1 MSTLSKFLDHPQ
13 QTLLVVDGSSF
24 LYRAYHG
31 LPDLRSPTGEPT
43 GALYG
48 MIAML
53 KRLRNIVPT
62 EHAVCVF
69 DAKGKTFRDD
79 WYPEYKA
86 NRAKMPDDLVAQIEP
101 IEQAVRALGW
111 PVVIQDGVEADDV
124 IGTLAERAQQAGWRT
139 VMATGDKDLT
149 QLVNS
154 EVLWF
159 NTMSGDALDEAGV
172 TAKFGVPPERMI
184 DYLTLVGDSVDN
196 VPGVDKVGPKTAVK
210 WLTEYGTLDNII
222 AQADTVKGKVGE
234 NLRAALDWIP
244 QAKRLVTVVR
254 DLDLTPSLPDWKNV
268 RYNGADHGALHS
280 IYTRA
285 GFKTWLKELGESN
298 DNAPTEPNGANGAK
312 KANTTSHTDDLFAT
326 PELNQAVV
334 TTSTSST
341 LSTPS
346 AAASL
351 PAGFGDSDHTQAHE
365 LTPFQAKVTIVNTPE
380 LLDELLT
387 QITQAPLVALDTET
401 TSLNTFKARLVGLSF
416 AVTGDAGWYVPVAHD
431 GIQSQSVSQLDLD
444 TVLAALKPWL
454 EDVTQHKIGQHLKYD
469 RHIFANHGVTLRGV
483 VHDTLLQSYVIDST
497 APHRLDA
504 IAARYM
510 HVSSL
515 SYEDLCGKGAS
526 QIPFAQVDIVR
537 AATYAV
543 EDAALCMALHA
554 ILYPKISAD
563 AGLKY
568 VYEHIELPTAE
579 VLYRMERNGVLLD
592 VHELHAQ
599 SHHLGQALLTL
610 EKTAHELAGQPFN
623 LNSPKQIGEI
633 FFEKLGMPVVKKTSK
648 GAPSTDEEV
657 LQKLAEDYPLPKAM
671 LEYRSLSKLKSTYT
685 DTLPSMIEPSTGRV
699 HTNYAQA
706 VAVTGRLSSNEPNL
720 QNIPV
725 RTELGRK
732 IRTAFIPPQGSVMM
746 SADYSQIEL
755 RILAH
760 LSQDPGLL
768 DAFQK
773 SEDVHARTAAQIFG
787 VDLKEVSFD
796 QRRMAKVINFGLIY
810 GMSAFGLANNL
821 GISRTAAQ
829 QYMDQYFVQYPSV
842 LQFMETTKQ
851 FAREHGYV
859 QTHFGR
865 RLYLPDIH
873 NRNQG
878 KRQGAE
884 RAAINAPMQGTS
896 ADLIKLAMIRV
907 QRELDE
913 RQLGAKLI
921 MQVHDE
927 LVLEVPTA
935 ETDLLKQLIPECMA
949 QVAELSVPLV
959 AEVGVGA
966 NWEAAH

>member
-1 MSTLSKFLDHPQ
+1 MSTLNKFLDHPQ
-13 QTLLVVDGSSF
+13 NTLLVVDGSSF

-53 KRLRNIVPT
+53 KRLRHIVPT

-149 QLVNS
+149 QLVNA

-222 AQADTVKGKVGE
+222 EQADTVKGKVGE

-254 DLDLTPSLPDWKNV
+254 DLDLSPSLPDWQNV
-268 RYNGADHGALHS
+268 RYNGADTAALKA
-280 IYTRA
+280 IYTRS
-285 GFKTWLKELGESN
+285 GFRTWLKELEDAPVSN
-298 DNAPTEPNGANGAK
+298 EAK
-312 KANTTSHTDDLFAT
+312 NNTHHDDLFA
-326 PELNQAVV
+326 E
-334 TTSTSST
+334 SSA
-341 LSTPS
+341 PS
-346 AAASL
+346 APSAPSGKATQTLLTKPSEPSE
-351 PAGFGDSDHTQAHE
+351 PAE
-365 LTPFQAKVTIVNTPE
+365 LTPFHAQVTIVNTPE

-387 QITQAPLVALDTET
+387 QITQADLVALDTET
-401 TSLNTFKARLVGLSF
+401 TSLNSFKARLVGLSF
-416 AVTGDAGWYVPVAHD
+416 AVTGDAGWYVPVAHE
-431 GIQSQSVSQLDLD
+431 GMQSVAQLDLD
-444 TVLAALKPWL
+444 TVLAKLKPWL
-454 EDVTQHKIGQHLKYD
+454 ENPDQHKIGQHLKYD
-469 RHIFANHGVTLRGV
+469 RHVFANHGIALNGV
-483 VHDTLLQSYVIDST
+483 VHDTLLESYVLDST
-497 APHRLDA
+497 AQHRLDA

-515 SYEDLCGKGAS
+515 SYEDMCGKGAN
-526 QIPFAQVDIVR
+526 QIPFAQVEIDK
-537 AATYAV
+537 AARYAV
-543 EDAALCMALHA
+543 EDAALCIALHA
-554 ILYPKISAD
+554 IMYPQIAAD
-563 AGLKY
+563 AGLKT
-568 VYEHIELPTAE
+568 VYETIELPTAE

-592 VHELHAQ
+592 VNELHAQ
-599 SHHLGQALLTL
+599 SHHLGQALLAL
-610 EKTAHELAGQPFN
+610 EHTAHELAGQPFN

-671 LEYRSLSKLKSTYT
+671 LEYRGLSKLKSTYT

-699 HTNYAQA
+699 HTHYAQA

-732 IRTAFIPPQGSVMM
+732 IRTAFIAQPNSVMM

-768 DAFQK
+768 DAFRDGD
-773 SEDVHARTAAQIFG
+773 DVHARTAAQIFS
-787 VDLKEVSFD
+787 VELKDVSFD

-829 QYMDQYFVQYPSV
+829 QYMDQYFIQYPSV

-873 NRNQG
+873 NRNAG

-896 ADLIKLAMIRV
+896 ADLIKLAMVRV

-913 RQLGAKLI
+913 RKLGAKLI

-927 LVLEVPTA
+927 LVLEVPEA
-935 ETDLLKQLIPECMA
+935 EVELLKKLIPECMA
-949 QVAELSVPLV
+949 NVAQLSVPLV
-959 AEVGVGA
+959 AEVGVGD

>member
-1 MSTLSKFLDHPQ
+1 MSTVTDFLDHSNH
-13 QTLLVVDGSSF
+13 TLLVIDGSSF

-101 IEQAVRALGW
+101 IEAVVRALGF

-124 IGTLAERAQQAGWRT
+124 IGTLAHKAQAAGWRT

-159 NTMSGDALDEAGV
+159 NTMSGDALDAAGV
-172 TAKFGVPPERMI
+172 TAKFGVPPERII

-196 VPGVDKVGPKTAVK
+196 VPGVEKVGPKTAVK
-210 WLTEYGTLDNII
+210 WLTEFGTLDSII
-222 AQADTVKGKVGE
+222 EKSNEIKGKVGE
-234 NLRAALDWIP
+234 YLRAAVESNWLP
-244 QAKRLVTVVR
+244 QARKLVTVVC
-254 DLDLTPSLPDWKNV
+254 DLDLSASLPDWQNV
-268 RYNGADHGALHS
+268 QYNPADNAALLA
-280 IYTRA
+280 IYQRA
-285 GFKTWLKELGESN
+285 GFKTWSKELIELGAQPNVDTGNGGDLFSAPAVV
-298 DNAPTEPNGANGAK
+298 APTPVAPIHEEASVEPVILI
-312 KANTTSHTDDLFAT
+312 SFAV
-326 PELNQAVV
+326 QA
-334 TTSTSST
+334 
-341 LSTPS
+341 
-346 AAASL
+346 
-351 PAGFGDSDHTQAHE
+351 
-365 LTPFQAKVTIVNTPE
+365 TIVNTTE
-380 LLDELLT
+380 LLNEMMA
-387 QITQAPLVALDTET
+387 QIERAELVALDTET
-401 TSLNTFKARLVGLSF
+401 TSLNSFKARLVGLSF
-416 AVTGDAGWYVPVAHD
+416 AIDGTSGWYVPVAHE
-431 GIQSQSVSQLDLD
+431 GMQSIEQLPMDAVLD
-444 TVLAALKPWL
+444 RLKPWL
-454 EDVTQHKIGQHLKYD
+454 ENPNAHKIGQHLKYD
-469 RHIFANHGVTLRGV
+469 MHVLANHGIALRGV
-483 VHDTLLQSYVIDST
+483 VHDTLLQSYVLDST
-497 APHRLDA
+497 AKHALDA
-504 IAARYM
+504 IGARYL

-515 SYEDLCGKGAS
+515 SYEDVCGKGAN
-526 QIPFAQVDIVR
+526 QMPFAQVDIEK

-543 EDAALCMALHA
+543 EDAAICIAVHEKM
-554 ILYPKISAD
+554 YPQICAD
-563 AGLKY
+563 AGLKM
-568 VYEHIELPTAE
+568 VYETIELPTSE
-579 VLYRMERNGVLLD
+579 VLYQMERNGVLLD
-592 VHELHAQ
+592 VNELHRQ
-599 SHHLGQALLTL
+599 SHALGQTLLQL

-685 DTLPSMIEPSTGRV
+685 DSLPTMIEGSTGRV
-699 HTNYAQA
+699 HTHYAQA
-706 VAVTGRLSSNEPNL
+706 VAVTGRLSSNDPNL

-732 IRTAFIPPQGSVMM
+732 VRTAFIAPEGSVMM

-760 LSQDPGLL
+760 MAQDPVLIE
-768 DAFQK
+768 AFNTGI
-773 SEDVHARTAAQIFG
+773 DVHTRTAAQIFS
-787 VDLKEVSFD
+787 VALEDVSFD

-829 QYMDQYFVQYPSV
+829 QYIDQYFIQYPSV
-842 LQFMETTKQ
+842 LQYMEQTKQ

-859 QTHFGR
+859 STHFGR
-865 RLYLPDIH
+865 RLYLPDIN
-873 NRNQG
+873 NRNMG

-896 ADLIKLAMIRV
+896 ADLIKLAMIAV
-907 QRELDE
+907 QSALTE
-913 RQLGAKLI
+913 RGLQSKLV

-927 LVLEVPTA
+927 LVLEVVDS
-935 ETDLLKQLIPECMA
+935 ELELLKGLIPELMSGVA
-949 QVAELSVPLV
+949 QLSVPLL

-966 NWEAAH
+966 NWELAH

>member
-13 QTLLVVDGSSF
+13 ETLLVVDGSSF

-31 LPDLRSPTGEPT
+31 LPDLRSPSGEPT

-53 KRLRNIVPT
+53 KRLRHIVPT

-69 DAKGKTFRDD
+69 DAKGKTFRDE
-79 WYPEYKA
+79 WYPQYKA

-111 PVVIQDGVEADDV
+111 PVVIQEGVEADDV

-172 TAKFGVPPERMI
+172 VAKFGVPPERMI

-210 WLTEYGTLDNII
+210 WLIEYGTLDNII

-254 DLDLTPSLPDWKNV
+254 DLDLSPSLPDWKNV
-268 RYNGADHGALHS
+268 RYNEPDHTELHG
-280 IYTRA
+280 IYSRSGFRA
-285 GFKTWLKELGESN
+285 WLKETEELLGQAAAQPAAKS
-298 DNAPTEPNGANGAK
+298 DAPM
-312 KANTTSHTDDLFAT
+312 DDLFAE
-326 PELNQAVV
+326 PISPPAVKV
-334 TTSTSST
+334 APMP
-341 LSTPS
+341 LMEES
-346 AAASL
+346 AE
-351 PAGFGDSDHTQAHE
+351 PKE
-365 LTPFQAKVTIVNTPE
+365 LTPYQVQVTIVNTAE
-380 LLDELLT
+380 LLDELFT
-387 QITQAPLVALDTET
+387 KITAADLVALDTET
-401 TSLNTFKARLVGLSF
+401 TSLNSFKARLVGLSF
-416 AVTGDAGWYVPVAHD
+416 VITGDAGWYVPVAHE
-431 GIQSQSVSQLDLD
+431 GMQSIAQLDLD
-444 TVLAALKPWL
+444 TVLGKLKPWL
-454 EDVTQHKIGQHLKYD
+454 ENPQQHKIGQHLKYD
-469 RHIFANHGVTLRGV
+469 RHVFANHGVQLQGV
-483 VHDTLLQSYVIDST
+483 VHDTLLESYVLDST
-497 APHRLDA
+497 AQHRLDA

-515 SYEDLCGKGAS
+515 SYEDLCGKGVS
-526 QIPFAQVDIVR
+526 QIPFAQVDIEK

-543 EDAALCMALHA
+543 EDAALCIALHA
-554 ILYPKISAD
+554 IMYPQIAAD
-563 AGLKY
+563 AGLKT
-568 VYEHIELPTAE
+568 VYETIELPTAE

-592 VHELHAQ
+592 VNELHAQ
-599 SHHLGQALLTL
+599 SHHLGQALLQL
-610 EKTAHELAGQPFN
+610 EQTAHELAGQPFN

-671 LEYRSLSKLKSTYT
+671 LEYRGLSKLKSTYT

-732 IRTAFIPPQGSVMM
+732 IRTAFIPPKGSVMM

-773 SEDVHARTAAQIFG
+773 GDDVHARTAAQIFN
-787 VDLKEVSFD
+787 VELKDVSFD

-829 QYMDQYFVQYPSV
+829 QYMDQYFIQYPSV

-873 NRNQG
+873 NRNAG

-913 RQLGAKLI
+913 RKLGAKLI

-927 LVLEVPTA
+927 LVLEVPDA
-935 ETDLLKQLIPECMA
+935 EVELMKTLIPECMA
-949 QVAELSVPLV
+949 NVAQLSVPLL
-959 AEVGVGA
+959 AEVDIGE

>member
-1 MSTLSKFLDHPQ
+1 MSIVSDFLDHSNH
-13 QTLLVVDGSSF
+13 TLLVIDGSSF

-31 LPDLRSPTGEPT
+31 LPDLRSPAGEPT

-86 NRAKMPDDLVAQIEP
+86 NRAKMPDDLIAQIEP
-101 IEQAVRALGW
+101 IEAVVRALGF

-124 IGTLAERAQQAGWRT
+124 IGTLAHKAQVAGWRT

-159 NTMSGDALDEAGV
+159 NTMSGDALNEAGV
-172 TAKFGVPPERMI
+172 TEKFGVPPERI
-184 DYLTLVGDSVDN
+184 VDYLTLVGDPVDN
-196 VPGVDKVGPKTAVK
+196 VPGVPKVGPKTAVK
-210 WLTEYGTLDNII
+210 WLTEFDTLDNIV
-222 AQADTVKGKVGE
+222 AHADEVKGKVGE
-234 NLRAALDWIP
+234 YLREALDWLP
-244 QAKRLVTVVR
+244 KARQLVTVVC
-254 DLDLTPSLPDWKNV
+254 DLDLSATLPDWQNV
-268 RYNGADHGALHS
+268 QYNPADNAALLK
-280 IYTRA
+280 IYQTA
-285 GFKTWLKELGESN
+285 GFKTWTKELVEQGEQ
-298 DNAPTEPNGANGAK
+298 PPANIGDAG
-312 KANTTSHTDDLFAT
+312 DLFSQSL
-326 PELNQAVV
+326 E
-334 TTSTSST
+334 
-341 LSTPS
+341 TPS
-346 AAASL
+346 KPIPVVEQKSVEPVA
-351 PAGFGDSDHTQAHE
+351 
-365 LTPFQAKVTIVNTPE
+365 LTPFTVEKIIVNTPE
-380 LLDELLT
+380 RLDEMMA
-387 QITQAPLVALDTET
+387 QIERCDLVAFDTET
-401 TSLNTFKARLVGLSF
+401 TSLNSFKARLVGLSF
-416 AVTGDAGWYVPVAHD
+416 AVNGSSGWYVPVAHE
-431 GIQSQSVSQLDLD
+431 GMQSVEQLPIDA
-444 TVLAALKPWL
+444 VLARLKPWL
-454 EDVTQHKIGQHLKYD
+454 ENADAHKIGQHLKYD
-469 RHIFANHGVTLRGV
+469 THVLANHGIALRGV
-483 VHDTLLQSYVIDST
+483 VHDTLLQSYVLDST
-497 APHRLDA
+497 QPHRLDA
-504 IAARYM
+504 IAARYL

-515 SYEDLCGKGAS
+515 TYEDICGKGAG
-526 QIPFAQVDIVR
+526 QMPFAQVDIEK

-543 EDAALCMALHA
+543 EDAAICLAVHEKM
-554 ILYPKISAD
+554 YPQICAD
-563 AGLKY
+563 EGLKAI
-568 VYEHIELPTAE
+568 YERIELPTAE
-579 VLYRMERNGVLLD
+579 VLFQMERNGVLLD
-592 VHELHAQ
+592 INELHRQSHEL
-599 SHHLGQALLTL
+599 GQTLLEL
-610 EKTAHELAGQPFN
+610 EKAAHTLAGQPFN

-685 DTLPSMIEPSTGRV
+685 DSLPTMIEASTGRV
-699 HTNYAQA
+699 HTHYAQA
-706 VAVTGRLSSNEPNL
+706 VAVTGRLSSNDPNL

-732 IRTAFIPPQGSVMM
+732 VRTAFIAPEGSVMM

-760 LSQDPGLL
+760 MSQDPVLIE
-768 DAFQK
+768 AFNTGV
-773 SEDVHARTAAQIFG
+773 DVHTRTAAQIFS
-787 VDLKEVSFD
+787 VPLAEVTFD

-810 GMSAFGLANNL
+810 GMSAFGLASNL

-829 QYMDQYFVQYPSV
+829 QYIDQYFIQYPSV
-842 LQFMETTKQ
+842 LQYMEQTKQ

-859 QTHFGR
+859 TTHFGR

-873 NRNQG
+873 NRNMG

-896 ADLIKLAMIRV
+896 ADLIKLAMIAV
-907 QRELDE
+907 QSALTE
-913 RQLGAKLI
+913 RGLKSKLV

-927 LVLEVPTA
+927 LVLEVVQS
-935 ETDLLKQLIPECMA
+935 ELELLKGLIPELMSGVA
-949 QVAELSVPLV
+949 QLSVPLL

-966 NWEAAH
+966 NWELAH

>member
-1 MSTLSKFLDHPQ
+1 MSTLSTFLDHPQ
-13 QTLLVVDGSSF
+13 ETLLVVDGSSF

-31 LPDLRSPTGEPT
+31 LPDLRSPSGEPT

-53 KRLRNIVPT
+53 KRLRHIVPT

-69 DAKGKTFRDD
+69 DAKGKTFRDE

-111 PVVIQDGVEADDV
+111 PVVIQEGVEADDV

-172 TAKFGVPPERMI
+172 AAKFGVPPERII

-254 DLDLTPSLPDWKNV
+254 DLDLSPSLPDWKNV
-268 RYNGADHGALHS
+268 RYNEPDHTALHG
-280 IYTRA
+280 IYSRS
-285 GFKTWLKELGESN
+285 GFRTWLKETEELLGQVVVQPAAKS
-298 DNAPTEPNGANGAK
+298 DAPM
-312 KANTTSHTDDLFAT
+312 DDLFAE
-326 PELNQAVV
+326 PIAPPAVKVAPMPLMEKSAEPKELKPYQV
-334 TTSTSST
+334 
-341 LSTPS
+341 
-346 AAASL
+346 
-351 PAGFGDSDHTQAHE
+351 Q
-365 LTPFQAKVTIVNTPE
+365 VTIVNTPE

-387 QITQAPLVALDTET
+387 KITAAPLVALDTET
-401 TSLNTFKARLVGLSF
+401 TSLNSFKAHLVGLSF
-416 AVTGDAGWYVPVAHD
+416 AITGDAGWYVPVAHE
-431 GIQSQSVSQLDLD
+431 GMQSIAQLDLN
-444 TVLAALKPWL
+444 TVLAKLTPWL
-454 EDVTQHKIGQHLKYD
+454 ENPQQHKIGQHLKYD
-469 RHIFANHGVTLRGV
+469 RHVFANHGIALNGV
-483 VHDTLLQSYVIDST
+483 AHDTLLESYVLDST
-497 APHRLDA
+497 AQHRLDA

-526 QIPFAQVDIVR
+526 QIPFAQVDIEK

-543 EDAALCMALHA
+543 EDAALCIALHA
-554 ILYPKISAD
+554 IMYPQIAAD
-563 AGLKY
+563 AGLKT
-568 VYEHIELPTAE
+568 VYETIELPTAE

-592 VHELHAQ
+592 VNELHAQ
-599 SHHLGQALLTL
+599 SHHLGQALLQL
-610 EKTAHELAGQPFN
+610 EQTAHELAGQPFN

-732 IRTAFIPPQGSVMM
+732 IRTAFIPPKGSIMM

-773 SEDVHARTAAQIFG
+773 GDDVHARTAAQIFN
-787 VDLKEVSFD
+787 VELKDVSFD

-829 QYMDQYFVQYPSV
+829 QYMDQYFIQYPSV
-842 LQFMETTKQ
+842 LQFMESTKQ

-873 NRNQG
+873 NRNAG

-896 ADLIKLAMIRV
+896 ADLIKLAMVRV
-907 QRELDE
+907 QNEIQARGL
-913 RQLGAKLI
+913 QSKLI

-927 LVLEVPTA
+927 LVLEVPDA
-935 ETDLLKQLIPECMA
+935 EVELMKTLIPECMA
-949 QVAELSVPLV
+949 NVAQLTVPLLAEL
-959 AEVGVGA
+959 GVGD